1 VVDRNRF
8 TLKPDGRGAGA
19 AAQDA
24 KVVESACLALTRI
37 AQALAHSAP
46 HLELLCGCGLI
57 GSALQLVAVSDAGGM
72 TSQLSVSTY
81 YGLVRLLTTCTAGSP
96 AVAESLLQAG
106 VSGTLRTLLARRGP
120 PTAAT
125 IPPPARRSRPR
136 LCPNPYL
143 P

>member
-1 VVDRNRF
+1 
-8 TLKPDGRGAGA
+8 
-19 AAQDA
+19 
-24 KVVESACLALTRI
+24 
-37 AQALAHSAP
+37 
-46 HLELLCGCGLI
+46 
-57 GSALQLVAVSDAGGM
+57 VSDAGGM